1 MQALDVELGPA
12 THGWLPVRLDLGGEP
27 IEFSASWIRE
37 DSLPQLIGAL
47 LSLAEGRP
55 ANVEWLLEP
64 EIVEFAF
71 AIHGVQ
77 AELVVRQW
85 TPHGA
90 PPKDAAAQLGRWIGP
105 RDELLAAFRRG
116 LVVLEPTL
124 RGDADWRLPFP
135 SALLRRLEAI
145 TTL

>member
-1 MQALDVELGPA
+1 MHALDVEFGSA
-12 THGWLPVRLDLGGEP
+12 THGWLPVRLDLDGES
-27 IEFSASWIRE
+27 IEFAASWIRE
-37 DSLPQLIGAL
+37 DSLPNLVGAL
-47 LSLAEGRP
+47 LSLVEGR
-55 ANVEWLLEP
+55 AATVEWLLEP

-71 AIHGVQ
+71 AMHDEE

-85 TPHGA
+85 TPHGTKPKHA
-90 PPKDAAAQLGRWIGP
+90 PAQLGRWIGP
-105 RDELLAAFRRG
+105 RHELLAAFRRA